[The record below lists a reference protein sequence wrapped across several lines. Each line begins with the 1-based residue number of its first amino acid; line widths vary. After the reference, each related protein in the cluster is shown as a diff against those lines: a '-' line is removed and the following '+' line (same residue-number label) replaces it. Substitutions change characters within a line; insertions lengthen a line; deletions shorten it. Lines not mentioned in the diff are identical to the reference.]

1 MLVASQIFMLTLHSD
16 QMTQCLQKFSDI
28 YKFYIMNAKVWLDK
42 VRGIGNILAVDSS
55 SMSERMTELGL
66 ENAL

>member
-1 MLVASQIFMLTLHSD
+1 MS
-16 QMTQCLQKFSDI
+16 
-28 YKFYIMNAKVWLDK
+28 AKVWLNE

-55 SMSERMTELGL
+55 SMSKRMTELGL